1 MINLSTKNESQKF
14 IDVIFRHENKDPT
27 EPEMISTEIVEV
39 PPLARETLEIE
50 GTIEGMTGEMI
61 EGTETAIETIEGIE
75 DNKDFETTGAL
86 LID

>member
-1 MINLSTKNESQKF
+1 ML
-14 IDVIFRHENKDPT
+14 RPENKDLT

-39 PPLARETLEIE
+39 HRQALGTQEIE
-50 GTIEGMTGEMI
+50 ETIEGMIGEMI
-61 EGTETAIETIEGIE
+61 EGTETAIETTEGIE